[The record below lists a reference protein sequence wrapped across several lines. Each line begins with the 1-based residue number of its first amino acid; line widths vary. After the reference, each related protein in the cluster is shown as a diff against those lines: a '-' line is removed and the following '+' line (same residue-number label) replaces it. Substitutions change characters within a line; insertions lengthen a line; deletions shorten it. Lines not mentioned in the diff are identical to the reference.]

1 MLGEQVEQP
10 APGTG
15 FDDARLE
22 DPAVLSRH
30 DQRLRALAESG
41 ARVRREAAAAADVLP
56 AVQADRP
63 RAVVVAGAEAR
74 LLRAVL
80 EPWCPVPFV
89 AWPAAGLPGW
99 AGPLDLVAVLAPAG
113 GDEEVDATVAEALR
127 RGARLVVA
135 APQDSALAE
144 VADRRGTI
152 VLPSQTQDGLAA
164 VVVMLAVLH
173 AVGLGPQVDAEE
185 VAAALDEVAGRCAP
199 GRDLAENPAKAA
211 ALVLADALPL
221 VWGGSVLAARAAR
234 RLAEAMRRGTGRAA
248 LAADAR
254 HLLPV
259 LDRVEPRDVF
269 ADPFDTGPTEPAR
282 PALVVLD
289 DGAQE
294 PAIRVQRS
302 RLLAAAERG
311 DVRVHQ
317 IQHDTGSELARYASL
332 LAEGWWAADYLG
344 IGLGTLPADPPA

>member
-1 MLGEQVEQP
+1 MEQTSPQI
-10 APGTG
+10 G

-22 DPAVLSRH
+22 DPAALARY
-30 DQRLRALAESG
+30 DTRLRALAESG
-41 ARVRREAAAAADVLP
+41 ARVRREAT
-56 AVQADRP
+56 AVAELLHRGVQTDRP

-127 RGARLVVA
+127 RGAQLVVT
-135 APQDSALAE
+135 APPGSALAE
-144 VADRRGTI
+144 VAASRHTI
-152 VLPSQTQDGLAA
+152 VLPSATRDGLAA
-164 VVVMLAVLH
+164 AVAMLDVLH
-173 AVGLGPQVDAEE
+173 SAGLGPAVDAEE
-185 VAAALDEVAGRCAP
+185 VATALDEVAGRCAP
-199 GRDLAENPAKAA
+199 SQNLAENPAKAA

-221 VWGGSVLAARAAR
+221 VWGGSVLAARASR
-234 RLAEAMRRGTGRAA
+234 RLAEALRRSSGRPS
-248 LAADAR
+248 LAADTR
-254 HLLPV
+254 HLLAV
-259 LDRVEPRDVF
+259 LDRVERRDLF
-269 ADPFDTGPTEPAR
+269 ADPFEGDAPAGPNR

-294 PAIRVQRS
+294 PAVRVQRG

-317 IQHDTGSELARYASL
+317 IRHDSGSELARYASL
-332 LAEGWWAADYLG
+332 LAEGWWAAEYLG
-344 IGLGTLPADPPA
+344 IGLGTLPEEQAP